1 METATLVRQLGL
13 WSSGRGPLQQK
24 LARALMDVIRHGDVA
39 PGLRLPSERAL
50 AGALQISRTTVVAA
64 YDALREHG
72 WLDSRAGSGTWVCR
86 RSSVVSAARSSAQ
99 ESALAASPL
108 LGLLDQ
114 RGDEDV
120 VELALGTPLPLEELP
135 AERFTLPGDEH
146 AALLRDRGYY
156 PFGLPALR
164 QAIAAEFCRSG
175 LPTDREQV
183 LVTNGAQH
191 AFMLCAML
199 SLQRGDTALLEDPTY
214 FGAID
219 ACRAIGARIATV
231 PVGPGGATPAAI
243 RGRMTAAGA
252 RLIYLTTTFQNPTG
266 TVMPIQAR
274 KDLAR
279 MVSEFGVTV
288 VDDRTM
294 ADLILEGSPP
304 PPLAAFA
311 PDQPILTIGSLSKL
325 VWPGLR
331 VGWIRAPE
339 PIVQRLARLKSAM
352 DLGSPITTQ
361 AVAARLVGAL
371 DEVRGLR
378 SSAVEASTRPAR
390 VAAERAHSRVD
401 VQGAARRVVPVGEA
415 AVGRRPRVRPV
426 RRAARRRH
434 APRLD
439 AVGRGVAHGVSP
451 AAVPRRAR
459 NAAPRRRPAR
469 HRLAPVSVPHPDEP
483 PPKRRGSAVSRGNST
498 PHTARARRTSHTA
511 RARRTRHEHVARR
524 TRHEHVARRT
534 ISARSTQHAAR
545 STCYALGTNLYP
557 GSRC

>member
-13 WSSGRGPLQQK
+13 WSNGRGPLQQK

-64 YDALREHG
+64 YDALRELG
-72 WLDSRAGSGTWVCR
+72 WLDSRAGSGTWVCS
-86 RSSVVSAARSSAQ
+86 RSPVVSAARSSAQ

-120 VELALGTPLPLEELP
+120 VELALGTPLPLAELP
-135 AERFTLPGDEH
+135 AERFTLPADEH

-164 QAIAAEFCRSG
+164 RAVAAEFCRSG

-219 ACRAIGARIATV
+219 ACRAVGARIATV
-231 PVGPGGATPAAI
+231 PVGPGGAAPAAI
-243 RGRMTAAGA
+243 RARMTAAGA

-266 TVMPIQAR
+266 TVMPVQAR

-279 MVSEFGVTV
+279 MVAEFGVPV

-304 PPLAAFA
+304 PPLAAYA
-311 PDQPILTIGSLSKL
+311 PDQPVLTIGSLSKL

-361 AVAARLVGAL
+361 AVAARLVDAL
-371 DEVRGLR
+371 DEVRALRRQQLKPRRDLLATLLSERIPEWTFRVPHGGLFLWVKLPSGDAR
-378 SSAVEASTRPAR
+378 EFAQFAVR
-390 VAAERAHSRVD
+390 
-401 VQGAARRVVPVGEA
+401 
-415 AVGRRPRVRPV
+415 
-426 RRAARRRH
+426 
-434 APRLD
+434 
-439 AVGRGVAHGVSP
+439 HGVVTLPGSTLS
-451 AAVPRRAR
+451 A
-459 NAAPRRRPAR
+459 
-469 HRLAPVSVPHPDEP
+469 DE
-483 PPKRRGSAVSRGNST
+483 
-498 PHTARARRTSHTA
+498 SHTA
-511 RARRTRHEHVARR
+511 FLRLPFLAEPETLRRGVDRLATAWRLFQSPSRTNRRPSVA
-524 TRHEHVARRT
+524 VL
-534 ISARSTQHAAR
+534 Q
-545 STCYALGTNLYP
+545 
-557 GSRC
+557 